1 MTTNYIQGF
10 LQSQQAGVEARNDV
24 TVAIRSWFANR
35 NPAYT
40 RLPHKPPVDR
50 VDYLM
55 YTHPYRASST
65 TLTNAISSTT
75 TTGLVLGDATFL
87 MNRDVLELVDSV
99 SGATERVQVSG
110 DPTSSLNVTV
120 IRGVSATTAT
130 ATVTA
135 ASTVRL
141 IGQSAS
147 GADLNRTGLVTAG
160 TPRTNYCQ
168 NFMGPVQVG
177 GSAQT
182 VRAMV
187 FPNGVSSPFG
197 FQQTMALQNCVDD
210 IERTLYYGKGEAPV
224 DGVTTAK
231 MFGIKAILSSNVTT
245 APTNASA
252 YGSTDLIR
260 DLLVSARKG
269 GGEPDVIFVSTEFM
283 AGLATWGQAVQ
294 RLSAGADMFG
304 TPIKVMRVP
313 FLLDI
318 DFVEAPLLLPYTA
331 FALTSSEVYIRP
343 KRPMFWN
350 PHGIRGDAIE
360 GEWIAELGVEIVNE
374 SHHSWVEGITAFSA
388 N

>member
-1 MTTNYIQGF
+1 MPDYIQGF
-10 LQSQQAGVEARNDV
+10 LQSQQAGVEAKNDV

-50 VDYLM
+50 EDYIM
-55 YTHPYRASST
+55 YSHPYRAGST
-65 TLTNAISSTT
+65 TLTTAISATT

-99 SGATERVQVSG
+99 SGATERVQVNG

-147 GADLNRTGLVTAG
+147 GADLNRTGLVTKG
-160 TPRTNYCQ
+160 TGRTNYCQ

-182 VRAMV
+182 TRAMV

-210 IERTLYYGKGEAPV
+210 IGRTLYYGIAEAPV
-224 DGVTTAK
+224 DYVTTAK
-231 MFGIKAILSSNVTT
+231 MNGIKAILQTNKVTVSNI
-245 APTNASA
+245 TNGSA
-252 YGSTDLIR
+252 YGSTDLVR

-294 RLSAGADMFG
+294 RLEAGADMFG
-304 TPIKVMRVP
+304 TPIKIMRVP

-318 DFVEAPLLLPYTA
+318 MFVEAPLLLPYT
-331 FALTSSEVYIRP
+331 
-343 KRPMFWN
+343 
-350 PHGIRGDAIE
+350 
-360 GEWIAELGVEIVNE
+360 
-374 SHHSWVEGITAFSA
+374 
-388 N
+388 